1 MTRKIDL
8 QVIKDIKE
16 GRRGRISEYV
26 AERPSAKYTENG
38 KVWGIPCDIALPC
51 ATQNELT
58 AEDARELV
66 KNGCIAVGE
75 GANMP
80 STHEA
85 IQVFLQNGVLF
96 APGKAANAGGVA
108 TSALEMSQNSA
119 RLSWSFDKVDQNL
132 KNIMVNIYTNMSAAA
147 EEYGHKD
154 NFVVGA
160 NIAGFLKVADAML
173 AQGII

>member
-1 MTRKIDL
+1 
-8 QVIKDIKE
+8 
-16 GRRGRISEYV
+16 
-26 AERPSAKYTENG
+26 
-38 KVWGIPCDIALPC
+38 
-51 ATQNELT
+51 
-58 AEDARELV
+58 
-66 KNGCIAVGE
+66 
-75 GANMP
+75 MP
-80 STHEA
+80 STIDA
-85 IQVFLQNGVLF
+85 TNAFLQSKVLF
-96 APGKAANAGGVA
+96 APAKAANAGGVA

>member
-1 MTRKIDL
+1 MRRLLQRAILTVAFMTQGIDL

-96 APGKAANAGGVA
+96 APEIGRAHV
-108 TSALEMSQNSA
+108 
-119 RLSWSFDKVDQNL
+119 
-132 KNIMVNIYTNMSAAA
+132 
-147 EEYGHKD
+147 
-154 NFVVGA
+154 
-160 NIAGFLKVADAML
+160 
-173 AQGII
+173 

>member
-1 MTRKIDL
+1 
-8 QVIKDIKE
+8 
-16 GRRGRISEYV
+16 
-26 AERPSAKYTENG
+26 
-38 KVWGIPCDIALPC
+38 
-51 ATQNELT
+51 
-58 AEDARELV
+58 
-66 KNGCIAVGE
+66 
-75 GANMP
+75 MP

-160 NIAGFLKVADAML
+160 NIAGFLKVATRCWRRALSKSDIYIEDGPGFPACFFAKIVVKRICVARTGRWPEPL
-173 AQGII
+173 SL